1 MKFEAFNKSVR
12 LNLSIILL
20 FLTLFMIH
28 AFCQESEMPKIDTVG
43 TTWQISRGLDFANHQ
58 YTDIPVYNSNGSM
71 ALFKDGDGNFYIN
84 KSLTSW
90 PQKLVFKEEPIGKV
104 EWDRNSPEILYYLSA
119 DKSYSY
125 VRRLN
130 LITSA
135 DELIYKT
142 ESEISEIAPL
152 HPDGDHLLLA
162 PKDQEKSTMEVYSL
176 STGKSIKIPMNIPLH
191 RVRFTQSPDLT
202 IYVNR
207 SAEPKTSW
215 LVDVPSGRKRQ
226 VYQGASTSPNWRP
239 GGENFCFYGNYNGK
253 RSLLVLDTTGTV
265 VKFFPELKNHHLC
278 WSRDGK
284 YIVTDVEQK
293 IKGPYGGW
301 ICVVNFETGEIR
313 KVVKHE
319 SDFDDEYGKKNPS
332 GHPHPQL
339 SPDATKVIYNSSKLG
354 IEHPQVFV
362 SVARLPN
369 VVENARFT
377 SSEGSFILKWSE
389 SKDREIQQY
398 LIYRQLTNGVNELVA
413 TLPHSVTTFSERIR
427 EDIKEYQIVVQEYS
441 GLQSEPVVLS
451 TASH

>member
-1 MKFEAFNKSVR
+1 
-12 LNLSIILL
+12 
-20 FLTLFMIH
+20 
-28 AFCQESEMPKIDTVG
+28 MPKIDTVG
-43 TTWQISRGLDFANHQ
+43 TTWQISKGLDFANHQ

-71 ALFKDGDGNFYIN
+71 VLFKDGNGNFYIN
-84 KSLTSW
+84 KSLTSL
-90 PQKLVFKEEPIGKV
+90 PQKLIFKDEPTGKV
-104 EWDRNSPEILYYLSA
+104 EWDRNRPEILYYLST

-130 LITSA
+130 LDTST

-142 ESEISEIAPL
+142 ESEISEIAPP

-162 PKDQEKSTMEVYSL
+162 PKDQEKSTIEVYSL
-176 STGKSIKIPMNIPLH
+176 STGKSIKIPINIPLH
-191 RVRFTQSPDLT
+191 RVRFTQAPDLT

-215 LVDVPSGRKRQ
+215 LVDVPSGQKRQ

-293 IKGPYGGW
+293 IKEPYGGW
-301 ICVVNFETGEIR
+301 ICVVNFETGEIK

-319 SDFDDEYGKKNPS
+319 SDFDDEDGNKNSS

-339 SPDATKVIYNSSKLG
+339 SPDATKVVYNSSKLG

-362 SVARLPN
+362 SVTRLPDT
-369 VVENARFT
+369 VENAKLTR
-377 SSEGSFILKWSE
+377 SEGNFILKWSE
-389 SKDREIQQY
+389 SKGREIQQY
-398 LIYRQLTNGVNELVA
+398 LVYCQLTDGETELAA
-413 TLPHSVTTFSERIR
+413 TLHRSVTNFSEKIR
-427 EDIKEYQIVVQEYS
+427 EGIREYWIVAQEYS
-441 GLQSEPVVLS
+441 SLQSEPAVLS
-451 TASH
+451 TISH